1 METKKINDRFSFVN
15 SYGKQ
20 GNGFFHKSGLM
31 DNGNVIQTAKC
42 IYANR
47 TWEAYP
53 YQTVNKK
60 CVRLVIAKTT
70 DKQDLVE
77 LNEVLKSL
85 GD

>member
-15 SYGKQ
+15 SYGRT
-20 GNGFFHKSGLM
+20 GDGFYHKSGLS

-42 IYANR
+42 NYQNR

-60 CVRLVIAKTT
+60 CVRLVIAKTK
-70 DKQDLVE
+70 DENELIA
-77 LNEVLKSL
+77 LNELLTKL